1 MLRTINLA
9 IDEIIY
15 DCEHAQGTGDTARQ
29 LCFPR
34 GHCPPYGAEI
44 RDVLPAVP
52 VGTGVG
58 TAGVE
63 AFLAGDVP
71 LAAACGGRIGY
82 HKLDWHGKCP
92 VRNGSR

>member
-44 RDVLPAVP
+44 RDVRKRKIN
-52 VGTGVG
+52 GR
-58 TAGVE
+58 
-63 AFLAGDVP
+63 LA
-71 LAAACGGRIGY
+71 RRE
-82 HKLDWHGKCP
+82 KLCHTIR
-92 VRNGSR
+92 V